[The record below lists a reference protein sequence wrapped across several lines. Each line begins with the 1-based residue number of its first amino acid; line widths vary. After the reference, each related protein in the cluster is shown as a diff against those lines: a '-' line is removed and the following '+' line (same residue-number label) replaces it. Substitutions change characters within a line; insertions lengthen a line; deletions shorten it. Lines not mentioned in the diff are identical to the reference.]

1 MFVPAMGEF
10 DVSFVLRISAS
21 PWHSLK
27 FSSEDQKQQKQLG
40 GGTFLARQNDDDEG
54 DLERIKIHLANIC
67 SVWLLRKLENHNEK
81 EEEMQIGHPTD
92 VKHVAH
98 IGMDGPSANTPSWMN
113 EYKPNSEGSSVP
125 SNSEP
130 KGKPATKKSSQ
141 GQLAMDITDDPSGA
155 PLDSPTRRHSSKS
168 KQSRR
173 HHSSGGSVGSPSR
186 DPLGTGSK
194 PRRHKNSGDLDSPTR
209 DSPGRTSRIQ
219 NSILGS
225 ESPSQGQPRIPK
237 QSRQKKTKGSPGG
250 VSSTSSRSKGLDHLD
265 QSLPYSDPG
274 PGPG

>member
-1 MFVPAMGEF
+1 MTTMKGILKGLRYISQIF
-10 DVSFVLRISAS
+10 D
-21 PWHSLK
+21 
-27 FSSEDQKQQKQLG
+27 
-40 GGTFLARQNDDDEG
+40 
-54 DLERIKIHLANIC
+54 
-67 SVWLLRKLENHNEK
+67 NEK

-141 GQLAMDITDDPSGA
+141 DDPSGA

-186 DPLGTGSK
+186 DPLESSSK

-209 DSPGRTSRIQ
+209 DSPGRTRRIQ

-225 ESPSQGQPRIPK
+225 ESPSQGHQPRIPK
-237 QSRQKKTKGSPGG
+237 QSRQKKTKGSTGG
-250 VSSTSSRSKGLDHLD
+250 GSSTPSRSKGLDHLD
-265 QSLPYSDPG
+265 QNLPYSDPG